1 MSTFRF
7 PVVRTKAPAW
17 NKGRIVGQKR
27 PLLPKHVWAIRV
39 RLEIAQNSGDLAL
52 FNMGIDYKVRGC
64 NLVWLRVRD
73 VFVSGHMKER
83 ALVMQSKRN
92 GPSSSRSRSRPAK
105 PCSDGSQARRC
116 SAATICGQAGFT
128 AARIFQRGSM
138 HASCAVG

>member
-7 PVVRTKAPAW
+7 PAVRIQTPAW
-17 NKGRIVGQKR
+17 NKGRIIGQKR

-39 RLEIAQNSGDLAL
+39 RLEIAQNIGDLAL
-52 FNMGIDYKVRGC
+52 FNMAIDYKVRGC
-64 NLVWLRVRD
+64 DLVWLRVRD

-92 GPSSSRSRSRPAK
+92 SPSSSRSQSRPAK
-105 PCSDGSQARRC
+105 PCNDGSKARRC

-128 AARIFQRGSM
+128 AARISRPGSM
-138 HASCAVG
+138 HAFFGAG